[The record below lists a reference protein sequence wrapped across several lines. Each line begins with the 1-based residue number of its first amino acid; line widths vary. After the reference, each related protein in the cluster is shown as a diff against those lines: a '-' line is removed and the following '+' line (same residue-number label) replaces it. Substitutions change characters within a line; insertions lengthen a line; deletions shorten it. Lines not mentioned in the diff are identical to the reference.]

1 MTVLRRVGLRDF
13 LAKLLDLFFGGV
25 GDLDPLALRDLDLLE
40 AGDRDLLRLGDLFDF
55 LSGVR
60 DLEEEEDDDDEE
72 ELLKKKTLL
81 LGVSQTSFWVN
92 WI

>member
-1 MTVLRRVGLRDF
+1 M
-13 LAKLLDLFFGGV
+13 
-25 GDLDPLALRDLDLLE
+25 DPLALRDLDLLE
-40 AGDRDLLRLGDLFDF
+40 GGDRDLLRLGDLFDF

-72 ELLKKKTLL
+72 ELLEKKTLL